1 MEQPN
6 LNYINQLSGDN
17 AEFKA
22 KIISI
27 IKKELPEEKALY
39 DSQMHNNDFMNAAQ
53 SVHKLKHK
61 TSILGLEVSYYIAGS
76 YEDNLKKNS
85 TELQNEFDAILNSMQ
100 QFVNNL

>member
-6 LNYINQLSGDN
+6 LDYINQLSGDDE
-17 AEFKA
+17 AFKA
-22 KIISI
+22 KIIAI
-27 IKKELPEEKALY
+27 IKKELPQEKALY
-39 DSQMHNNDFMNAAQ
+39 DSQILNKNFASASQ

-61 TSILGLEVSYYIAGS
+61 TSILGLEVSYHVAEA

-85 TELQNEFDAILNSMQ
+85 TELQNEFDAILNLMQ

>member
-17 AEFKA
+17 EVFKA
-22 KIISI
+22 KIIAI
-27 IKKELPEEKALY
+27 IKKELPQEKALY
-39 DSQMHNNDFMNAAQ
+39 DSQMLNNDFVNAAQ

-61 TSILGLEVSYYIAGS
+61 TSILGLEVSYHVAES

-85 TELQNEFDAILNSMQ
+85 TELQNEFDAILNLMQ

>member
-22 KIISI
+22 KIIAI

-39 DSQMHNNDFMNAAQ
+39 DSQMNNNDFMNAAQ

-85 TELQNEFDAILNSMQ
+85 RELQNEFDAILNSMQ

>member
-17 AEFKA
+17 EEFKA
-22 KIISI
+22 KIIAI

-39 DSQMHNNDFMNAAQ
+39 DSQMQNNDFVNATQ

-61 TSILGLEVSYYIAGS
+61 TSILGLEASYYIAGS
-76 YEDNLKKNS
+76 YEDNLKKGS
-85 TELQNEFDAILNSMQ
+85 TELQNEFDAILNLMQ

>member
-17 AEFKA
+17 EEFKV

-27 IKKELPEEKALY
+27 LKKELPEEIDIYKE
-39 DSQMHNNDFMNAAQ
+39 HINKNNYKLAAE

-61 TSILGLEVSYYIAGS
+61 LSILGLEKNYYIAEKF
-76 YEDNLKKNS
+76 EDNLKQNS
-85 TELQNEFDAILNSMQ
+85 TDLQSDFETILKLVQ
-100 QFVNNL
+100 DFVNVI

>member
-22 KIISI
+22 KIIAI

-39 DSQMHNNDFMNAAQ
+39 DSQMDNNDFMNAAQ